1 MKAKILK
8 TGKIVDL
15 IGVSKEW
22 GTATY
27 WDENHVLRCDN
38 LFGGIEL
45 LDDKTYIDWEQRRY
59 EIVKDLYCNSADNTQ
74 SNFFK
79 EKIVVDAERQCIRN
93 IIQCAD
99 ILIEELKKKSNE

>member
-45 LDDKTYIDWEQRRY
+45 LDDKTDIDWEER
-59 EIVKDLYCNSADNTQ
+59 IFNLA
-74 SNFFK
+74 SNLFFK
-79 EKIVVDAERQCIRN
+79 SLESMPTKWTPLGNCQTTSISDMANSVVNDAKVFIECYKNKI
-93 IIQCAD
+93 
-99 ILIEELKKKSNE
+99 K